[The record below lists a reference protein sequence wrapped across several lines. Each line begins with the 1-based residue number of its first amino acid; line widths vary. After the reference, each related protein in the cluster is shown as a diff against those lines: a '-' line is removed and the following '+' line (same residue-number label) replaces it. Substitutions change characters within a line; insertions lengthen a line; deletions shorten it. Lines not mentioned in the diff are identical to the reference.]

1 MQPKEKNKM
10 EITSKTKTEIVID
23 NGTSEETIETSIDL
37 PELNLVVWISKCYCN
52 TLYSLKIKEE
62 KLINLS
68 DIN

>member
-37 PELNLVVWISKCYCN
+37 PELNLVVWI
-52 TLYSLKIKEE
+52 
-62 KLINLS
+62 
-68 DIN
+68 